1 MMLHGSFRCTV
12 LITALAML
20 PVTMLGQ
27 SAQIVRRT
35 DARADDPLSRQARL
49 RIENVTLGVALVRL
63 TESSGVALAFSPS
76 QLPAG
81 ALVSCRC
88 ELLTVGEALD
98 VLLAGT
104 SLYVRESDGR
114 VMLTPATAT
123 RPTPSAGMSLPLAR
137 PGGGDAIG
145 PFVLP
150 PTDTALNPRRA
161 VGDQPAQSV
170 ASIAGVIVDSAANN
184 PIAGAQVIVETTT
197 RGAITDA
204 SGRFRIDDVPA
215 GDLSLRVTM
224 LGYRPVVRRVTAGTM
239 DIRVALER
247 LAVGLEGVVVTASGT
262 QRIREVG
269 SDIARVRAD
278 SVAETS
284 PATNLSELLTS
295 RASGVYIKTASG
307 SSVGGT
313 RIRIRGS
320 SSPSLA
326 NEPLVYVDG
335 VRINT
340 DPTSLSFA
348 NNQQVPSRFNDINPD
363 EIESI
368 DVLKGPSAST
378 MYGTEAANGVILITT
393 KSGSAASRRAEWRVW
408 AEGGQITEPNDYPA
422 NYGGVTA
429 TGTPCLLSS
438 VAAGTC
444 TQASLRT
451 FNLLMTDSTTPFKT
465 GNRTV
470 GGASLTGKAGDI
482 NYFFSAEREDEAGVY
497 ERDGIEKTNVR
508 ANFGVRPTE
517 KSQVQV
523 SAGYVRSDL
532 GLFADG
538 GTGIGVVTNAMAGG
552 ACATCWFQFSPQ
564 QLARID
570 ATQHVD
576 RFIGSS
582 TVNVSTVEWL
592 DLRGIVGL
600 DVVSR
605 QDSRLFPVGVFPGA
619 RAGGERNVGENT
631 SLRTTADL
639 LARLAF
645 PISATVSS
653 RTSLGVQYLADR
665 TRALTANGTSLV
677 PGTNSLGAAGL
688 IATREGSSDVKTLGA
703 YAEQQVSFQ
712 DRLFVTAGVRTDR
725 NSSFGR
731 ESKTVVY
738 PKVGASW
745 VLSEESYFPTISSL
759 SSFRVRAAWGQSGSQ
774 PGPLNAITY
783 FGSFPVVTPEGT
795 NQVGVTFDG
804 GNLGNPRLKPE
815 RSTEIEAGFDATFF
829 GDRLELGVTYYA
841 KRTQDA
847 LVLRQI
853 APSVGA
859 SAGRW
864 ENLSEVRNT
873 GWEGSVNAVLYRA
886 DNVQLGLA
894 ASGTYNENEL
904 ERLGEG
910 VAPIT
915 LGTNQR
921 HTRGYPLGG
930 YWMRNV
936 TGFADANG
944 DGILAA
950 TEVQVTDTAV
960 YLGEVTPP
968 FMASIQPSLELFRR
982 LRLGAVIGLSYGNEL
997 YNFGEGFRCNGGG
1010 ARGRNDITTPLA
1022 EQAKCVAHAL
1032 RGVPGG
1038 FVQNA
1043 GFTKLREASAT
1054 ITVPGSWV
1062 SRARM
1067 RAASIT
1073 IAGQNLGTW
1082 TGYDG
1087 VDPDI
1092 SSRGSNFETVDF
1104 LQPGPRR
1111 VWVLRANLGF

>member
-1 MMLHGSFRCTV
+1 MPGYIALGRV
-12 LITALAML
+12 LLAAGL
-20 PVTMLGQ
+20 LGVSVPLQ
-27 SAQIVRRT
+27 GQT
-35 DARADDPLSRQARL
+35 GRASPPRSDDLLSRPARL
-49 RIENVTLGVALVRL
+49 QVDSVALGVALVRL
-63 TESSGVALAFSPS
+63 MERSGIALAFSPS
-76 QLPAG
+76 RLPAET
-81 ALVSCRC
+81 LVSCAC
-88 ELLTVGEALD
+88 ASMTVAEALG
-98 VLLAGT
+98 VLLATT
-104 SLYVRESDGR
+104 SLDVRQSAGR
-114 VMLTPATAT
+114 VMLI
-123 RPTPSAGMSLPLAR
+123 PSARSPERAITRQAPR
-137 PGGGDAIG
+137 PRNTEAVLDEI
-145 PFVLP
+145 VLP
-150 PTDTALNPRRA
+150 PAA
-161 VGDQPAQSV
+161 VTLVSRGTVESEAPKDFAV
-170 ASIAGVIVDSAANN
+170 IAGVVVDSASGI
-184 PIAGAQVIVETTT
+184 PLFGAQVTVETTQL
-197 RGAITDA
+197 RALTDA
-204 SGRFRIDDVPA
+204 QGRFRIDGVADGEV
-215 GDLSLRVTM
+215 SLRVAM
-224 LGYRPVVRRVTAGTM
+224 LGYRPVVRRVTAGTT
-239 DIRVALER
+239 DLRIALGRVA
-247 LAVGLEGVVVTASGT
+247 VSLEGVVVTASGT

-278 SVAETS
+278 SVAQAS

-326 NEPLVYVDG
+326 NEPIVYVDG

-340 DPTSLSFA
+340 DPSSLSFA

-393 KSGSAASRRAEWRVW
+393 KSGSAALRRAEWRVW
-408 AEGGQITEPNDYPA
+408 AEGARITEPNDYPA

-429 TGTPCLLSS
+429 EGTPCLLSS
-438 VAAGTC
+438 MAAGTC
-444 TQASLRT
+444 TQAELRT
-451 FNLLMTDSTTPFKT
+451 FNLLMNPGTTPFKT
-465 GNRTV
+465 GNRSV
-470 GGASLTGKAGDI
+470 GGVSLAGKSGEM
-482 NYFFSAEREDEAGVY
+482 NYFFSGEREDESGVY
-497 ERDGIEKTNVR
+497 ERDGIEKTNIR

-517 KSQVQV
+517 EVQVQV
-523 SAGYVRSDL
+523 SAGYVKSDL

-538 GTGIGVVTNAMAGG
+538 GTGIGIVTNAMAGG
-552 ACATCWFQFSPQ
+552 ACETCWFQFSPE

-582 TVNVSTVEWL
+582 TVNVRPSDWLELRST
-592 DLRGIVGL
+592 VGL

-605 QDSRLFPVGVFPGA
+605 QDSRLFPVGAFPGA
-619 RAGGERNVGENT
+619 RATGERNLGENT
-631 SLRTTADL
+631 SLRSTADL
-639 LARLAF
+639 LARVSIPL
-645 PISATVSS
+645 SATMSS
-653 RTSLGVQYLADR
+653 RTSLGIQYLADN
-665 TRALTANGTSLV
+665 TRGVTANGTSLV

-688 IATREGSSDVKTLGA
+688 ITTREGSSDVKTFGA
-703 YAEQQVSFQ
+703 YVDQQVSFQ
-712 DRLFVTAGVRTDR
+712 DRLFVTFGLRTDR

-745 VLSEESYFPTISSL
+745 VLSEEEFFPAIPSL
-759 SSFRVRAAWGQSGSQ
+759 NSFRMRAAWGQSGSQ

-783 FGSFPVVTPEGT
+783 FGSFPVTTPDGAD
-795 NQVGVTFDG
+795 QVGVSFEG
-804 GNLGNPRLKPE
+804 GNLGNPSLKPE
-815 RSTEIEAGFDATFF
+815 RSTEIEAGFDASFAA
-829 GDRLELGVTYYA
+829 DRVQLSLTYYD
-841 KRTQDA
+841 KRTRDA
-847 LVLRQI
+847 LVLREV

-864 ENLSEVRNT
+864 ENLSEVKNT
-873 GWEGSVNAVLYRA
+873 GWEGSIGAVLYSG
-886 DNVQLGLA
+886 NKVQLNLE
-894 ASGTYNENEL
+894 ASGTYNKNNLEN
-904 ERLGEG
+904 LGQG

-921 HTRGYPLGG
+921 HVQGYPLGG
-930 YWMRNV
+930 YWMRDI
-936 TGFADANG
+936 TGFDDANG

-968 FMASIQPSLELFRR
+968 FMASLQPSIDLFRR
-982 LRLGAVIGLSYGNEL
+982 LRFSAVVGLSYGNKL

-1010 ARGRNDITTPLA
+1010 ARGRNDLSLPLG
-1022 EQAKCVAHAL
+1022 EQARCVAHAL

-1038 FVQNA
+1038 FVDDA

-1054 ITVPGSWV
+1054 LTLPQSWAE
-1062 SRARM
+1062 RARM

-1073 IAGQNLGTW
+1073 LAGQNLGTW

-1104 LQPGPRR
+1104 LQPGGRR
-1111 VWVLRANLGF
+1111 VWVLRANLSF